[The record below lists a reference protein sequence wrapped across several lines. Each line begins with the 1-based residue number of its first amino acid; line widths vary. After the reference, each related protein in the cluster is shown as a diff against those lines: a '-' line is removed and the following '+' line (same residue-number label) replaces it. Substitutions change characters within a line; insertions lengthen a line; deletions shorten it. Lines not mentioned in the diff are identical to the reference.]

1 MGKLKVHINSIDEN
15 LMFRSLDI
23 KVGPKTM
30 ASTPIKVSPPEYP
43 ISPINE
49 VYKKFSID
57 KLEKCNIDTSIETKT
72 NQEIKK
78 CLVADKLN
86 MVIVDYTSDILP
98 KKEHLEV
105 LMDLQYNGNVVITPI
120 FSKLV
125 KTLKEE
131 KLKDTFIKLTNQC
144 IEIANTLNNKTII
157 GIIPAK
163 MPRQFIDDVIK
174 NYIDNNIIHYII
186 DLDRRTISANTSW
199 IRKLFRT
206 IHDNGILNE
215 TLLYCVNGGEGKFL
229 KNAEVIPAHD
239 FINSGF
245 GVDVLGLKH
254 VPPPL
259 PPETWAKLKNIKK
272 GEIYRIFNENTYGY
286 HRVDKDSLQNLEL
299 PPNQNIIKLYNIGK
313 QFNEANYLQNLL
325 KEESTVEQ
333 YVSTKSQMK
342 GIIPK
347 IKKVKHEIKEK
358 STTLDF
364 FL

>member
-23 KVGPKTM
+23 KVGSKTM
-30 ASTPIKVSPPEYP
+30 ATTPIKVSPPEHP

-57 KLEKCNIDTSIETKT
+57 KLKKCNIDNSIETKT
-72 NQEIKK
+72 NQEIRK
-78 CLVADKLN
+78 CLIADKLN

-105 LMDLQYNGNVVITPI
+105 LMDLQYNGDVVITPI

-131 KLKDTFIKLTNQC
+131 KLKNTFIKLTNQC
-144 IEIANTLNNKTII
+144 IEIANTLNNKTIV

-163 MPRQFIDDVIK
+163 MPRQFIEDIIK
-174 NYIDNNIIHYII
+174 NYVDKNITHYII

-199 IRKLFRT
+199 IIKLFRT
-206 IHDNGILNE
+206 IHDNGILDE
-215 TLLYCVNGGEGKFL
+215 TLLYCVNGSEGKFL

-245 GVDVLGLKH
+245 GIDILGLKH
-254 VPPPL
+254 VPPQL
-259 PPETWAKLKNIKK
+259 PPEVWAKLKNIKK
-272 GEIYRIFNENTYGY
+272 EEIYRIFNRNTYGY
-286 HRVDKDSLQNLEL
+286 HKVNVEILQNLGL
-299 PPNQNIIKLYNIGK
+299 FPNQNTVKIYNIEK
-313 QFNEANYLQNLL
+313 QFDEAIYLQNLL

-333 YVSTKSQMK
+333 YVSSKSQMK
-342 GIIPK
+342 DIIPE
-347 IKKVKHEIKEK
+347 IKKVKHEVKEK
-358 STTLDF
+358 SMKLDF